1 MYLKLVELLGT
12 ISEIKYIDL
21 DFGQLQE
28 EKPPLAYPAVLIRLS
43 ESRENIDH
51 LFQIVTGNISLTV
64 ISKPMGETN
73 GLTPAKIRDN
83 SLSYLSLNEAIYK
96 KLQGYSG
103 GNFDAW
109 SNLGKKDQLIRKGV
123 KTVVQEWT
131 TSWRESSY
139 ESS

>member
-1 MYLKLVELLGT
+1 MYLKLVELLGALP
-12 ISEIKYIDL
+12 EIKYIDL

-43 ESRENIDH
+43 ESRENVDH
-51 LFQIVTGNISLTV
+51 LFQIVTGSISLTV

-73 GLTPAKIRDN
+73 GLTPAKFRAN
-83 SLSYLSLNEAIYK
+83 SLAYLRLNEAIYR
-96 KLQGYSG
+96 KLQGYSDDD
-103 GNFDAW
+103 FDAW

-123 KTVVQEWT
+123 KTVAQEWT
-131 TSWRESSY
+131 TSWRENMN